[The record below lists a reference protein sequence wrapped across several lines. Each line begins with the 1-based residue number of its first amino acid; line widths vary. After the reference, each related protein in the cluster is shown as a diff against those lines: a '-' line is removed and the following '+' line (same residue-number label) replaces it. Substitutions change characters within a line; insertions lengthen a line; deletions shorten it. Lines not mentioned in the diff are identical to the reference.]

1 MTVANVSGRLVS
13 TLDVIEKKG
22 PVISRILKTNQLK
35 LSELKSKE
43 LAELSKK
50 QQLFRAVKM

>member
-13 TLDVIEKKG
+13 TLDVIEKKE
-22 PVISRILKTNQLK
+22 PVISGILKTNQLK

-43 LAELSKK
+43 VAELSKK

>member
-22 PVISRILKTNQLK
+22 TSNLTDLEN
-35 LSELKSKE
+35 KSIKA
-43 LAELSKK
+43 L
-50 QQLFRAVKM
+50 

>member
-43 LAELSKK
+43 VAELCKK